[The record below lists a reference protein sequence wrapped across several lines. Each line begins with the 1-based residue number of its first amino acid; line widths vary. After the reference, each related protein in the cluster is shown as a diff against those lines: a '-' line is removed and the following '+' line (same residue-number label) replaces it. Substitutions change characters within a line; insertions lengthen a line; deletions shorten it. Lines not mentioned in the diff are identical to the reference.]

1 MKKNSNRTCFM
12 SLVFL
17 TVWKTHILIPVC
29 FFAVFL
35 CVEGAFWSA
44 SLLKVPGK
52 GWFAILMAAS
62 EFSFFSFFFF
72 WASFFCLRPRLGC
85 PRARHGAQ

>member
-1 MKKNSNRTCFM
+1 M

-17 TVWKTHILIPVC
+17 TVWKTHILIPIC
-29 FFAVFL
+29 FFAVFA

-52 GWFAILMAAS
+52 GWFAIMMAAS
-62 EFSFFSFFFF
+62 ESLFFSFFF
-72 WASFFCLRPRLGC
+72 CV
-85 PRARHGAQ
+85 